1 MRFDLNSWEEIF
13 ITLARNKS
21 RTLLTA
27 FGVFWGI
34 FMLILLLGGGNGL
47 KAVMSKN
54 FDGVDQNTAI
64 VGTNRTSVAYKGF
77 QKGRYWNLEMKDV
90 ALISAIDGVEKVSPM
105 ISRWGVKA
113 NYQAQ
118 TTNASIIGTTP
129 TYDKL
134 EKQELLYGR
143 FINDIDVAEARKVV
157 ILGKKL
163 YDELFKGTGDPT
175 GTSVEIQGVYYSVI
189 GIKKDASSAMNFG
202 ADPASTFYMPI
213 STVQKLYNRGNKI
226 DYVMIGGS
234 KGRSMASLQE
244 NIESTIKAAN
254 MIAPTDKQ
262 GVFFVNA
269 EAMYKMISSLMLG
282 INILIWL
289 VGLGTLLAG
298 IIGVSNIMMVTV
310 KERTT
315 EFGIRRAIG
324 ALPRDVLGQVLLE
337 SIVITIISGVFGLF
351 LAVLALSGVEKI
363 VNQMNDSNVGF
374 QVSFAI
380 AMGTL
385 AILILLGVFAGLAPA
400 YRALSIKPI
409 DAIREE

>member
-47 KAVMSKN
+47 KAFMGRN
-54 FDGVDQNTAI
+54 FDGVDQNTAM
-64 VGTNRTSVAYKGF
+64 VGTKRTSIAYKGF
-77 QKGRYWNLEMKDV
+77 QKGRFWNLEMKDV
-90 ALISAIDGVEKVSPM
+90 DLVLAIDGVEKVTPL
-105 ISRWGVKA
+105 ISLWGVTA

-118 TTNASIIGTTP
+118 TSNGAILGTTNV
-129 TYDKL
+129 YDQL

-143 FINDIDVAEARKVV
+143 FINEIDVNEARKVV
-157 ILGKKL
+157 VIGKKL
-163 YDELFKGTGDPT
+163 YDELFKGVGDPT
-175 GTSVEIQGVYYSVI
+175 GISLEIQGIYYRII
-189 GIKKDASSAMNFG
+189 GVKKDVSSSMNFG
-202 ADPASTFYMPI
+202 SEPSSTFYMPI
-213 STVQKLYNRGNKI
+213 TTTQKLYNRGNKI
-226 DYVMIGGS
+226 DFIMVGGE
-234 KGRSMASLQE
+234 KNRSMSTLQTS
-244 NIESTIKAAN
+244 IESTIKAAN

-262 GVFFVNA
+262 ALFFVNV
-269 EAMYKMISSLMLG
+269 EAMYKMISNLMLG

-351 LAVLALSGVEKI
+351 LAVLTLSGVENI
-363 VNQMNDSNVGF
+363 VNQMNNSNVGF
-374 QVSFAI
+374 QVSFGI

-385 AILILLGVFAGLAPA
+385 AILIILGVLAGLAPA
-400 YRALSIKPI
+400 YRALTIKPI